1 MLKGFFT
8 SKITTYFP
16 ALAYKNFR
24 IFITGL
30 FISQIGTW
38 VQNIGQIWL
47 VLGITDSALLLGV
60 VTAMQNLPMLLFS
73 LLAGS
78 LVDRFNKR
86 KILIVIQCLFLVL
99 ATILAILAFR
109 QVVQYWHIVLL
120 AFLFGLCRTVDVPAR
135 QAMFI
140 DLVGRDALMNAIS
153 MNHMAFQVG
162 RVVGPALAGI
172 CISILGLAPCF
183 LLNAVSYIPIALGF
197 VIINLPENQEQAVH
211 KNIFRDM
218 IDGLTY
224 VKNEKMILLPLVLM
238 AVIAIFI
245 TNYQVVLPIYAK
257 VNYGADPA
265 IYGFLMTAMGIGALI
280 GATLV
285 ATHSNRSP
293 RFFIILLS
301 GACAAVFLGLLGLE
315 KMLHLAYVTLFLLG
329 ICHTVFMISV
339 STTIQLQARD
349 TMRGRVMGIHSL
361 VNGGAVPIGSL
372 FSGQLIEVAGIR
384 LCLMICAAIG
394 LGSVV
399 LTKLRLWTKGRLK
412 TNKRIMETSKKRI

>member
-1 MLKGFFT
+1 MLKGLFA

-24 IFITGL
+24 VFITGL

-38 VQNIGQIWL
+38 MQNIGQVWL
-47 VLGITDSALLLGV
+47 VLEITDSALLLGV
-60 VTAMQNLPMLLFS
+60 VTAMQNVPMLLFS

-86 KILIVIQCLFLVL
+86 KILILIQCLFLVL
-99 ATILAILAFR
+99 AAILAILAFR

-120 AFLFGLCRTVDVPAR
+120 AFLFGLCRAVDLPAR

-140 DLVGRDALMNAIS
+140 ELVGRDALMNAIS
-153 MNHMAFQVG
+153 MNHMALQVG

-172 CISILGLAPCF
+172 CIGILGLAPCF
-183 LLNAVSYIPIALGF
+183 LLNAISYIPIALGF
-197 VIINLPENQEQAVH
+197 VIMNLPENKEQVVH
-211 KNIFRDM
+211 TNIFRDM

-224 VKNEKMILLPLVLM
+224 VKNEKMILLPLILM
-238 AVIAIFI
+238 AMIATFI

-257 VNYGADPA
+257 TNYGADPA
-265 IYGFLMTAMGIGALI
+265 IYGFLMTAMGIGSLI

-301 GACAAVFLGLLGLE
+301 GGCAAVFLGLLGLE
-315 KMLHLAYVTLFLLG
+315 KMLHLAYITLFFLG
-329 ICHTVFMISV
+329 ICHIVFMISV

-361 VNGGAVPIGSL
+361 VNGGSGPIGSL

-384 LCLMICAAIG
+384 FCLMICGAIG

-399 LTKLRLWTKGRLK
+399 LTKLRLWMKGRA
-412 TNKRIMETSKKRI
+412 ETKVSP